1 MPPHNLQGER
11 VTLRLATIDDVPEF
25 VEIVRTPEVWERW
38 GDVPASEFIDDIE
51 DQEIHVYAIEVDG
64 EVAGMIQFSE
74 ETDPRY
80 RSAGIDIFLA
90 PAFHR
95 RGLGPD
101 AIRTLARHLFE
112 TRDHHRITIDP
123 AADNDAAIAAYRKVG
138 FKPVGIM
145 RQYERI
151 PADDW
156 HDGLLMD
163 LVREEL
169 A

>member
-1 MPPHNLQGER
+1 
-11 VTLRLATIDDVPEF
+11 LRAAILEDVPKF
-25 VEIVRTPEVWERW
+25 VDIVRTPEVWQRW
-38 GDVPASEFIDDIE
+38 GDVPDREFIADIE
-51 DQEIHVYAIEVDG
+51 GDELHLYAIEVDG

-80 RSAGIDIFLA
+80 RSAGIDLFLA

-112 TRDHHRITIDP
+112 SRGHHRITIDP
-123 AADNDAAIAAYRKVG
+123 AAENEAAIAAYRKVG
-138 FKPVGIM
+138 FKPVGVM

-151 PADDW
+151 PTDDW

-163 LVREEL
+163 LLREEL
-169 A
+169 D